1 MKSSRQLQRE
11 VLDELQYEPTV
22 DPAQIGV
29 AARDGIVTLTG
40 TVKTYAEKCGAV
52 RAAERVSGVRAVAD
66 EIQVDL
72 PFVFQHTDEDIAQ
85 AVLDAL
91 RWDVIVPDQ
100 RIQVKVSNGWVTLE
114 GTVDYKYEQA
124 AAEAAI
130 RNLRG
135 IKGVANRIAIEPM
148 ATPFEVKAQIQN
160 AFRRSAE
167 LEARKINVEV
177 QGGKVTLSGTVHSWA
192 ERDRA
197 EQAAWSAPGVSVVE
211 DDLTV
216 AV

>member
-1 MKSSRQLQRE
+1 MKTNSQLQHD
-11 VLDELQYEPTV
+11 VLDELQYEPGV

-29 AARDGIVTLTG
+29 TARDGIVTLSG

-66 EIQVDL
+66 EIKVDL
-72 PFVFQHTDEDIAQ
+72 PFVFRRTDEDIAH

-100 RIQVKVSNGWVTLE
+100 RIQVKVSNGWITLE
-114 GTVDYKYEQA
+114 GTVDYRYEQA
-124 AAEAAI
+124 AAEAAV
-130 RNLRG
+130 RNLTG
-135 IKGVANRIAIEPM
+135 IKGILNRIAIKPM
-148 ATPFEVKAQIQN
+148 ATPLEVKAQIEN

-167 LEARKINVEV
+167 LEARRINVEV
-177 QGGKVTLSGTVHSWA
+177 HEDKVTLSGTVHSWA

-197 EQAAWSAPGVSVVE
+197 ERAAWSAPGVSAVE